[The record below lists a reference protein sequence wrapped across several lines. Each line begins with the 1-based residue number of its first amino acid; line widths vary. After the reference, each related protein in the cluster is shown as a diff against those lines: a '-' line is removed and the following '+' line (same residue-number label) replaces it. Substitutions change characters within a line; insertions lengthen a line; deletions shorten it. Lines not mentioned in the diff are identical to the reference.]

1 MLTRARQPWPSDRC
15 FRGYY
20 YYKAAVSR
28 NNGHVGDVT
37 NAFTTNVRINL
48 YIAVSQS
55 HGQIYSCSVQHPY
68 LISSPSTAVGA
79 TRQAFRTMF
88 LFPVYG
94 PCRPKAFCETLSS
107 PRLDV
112 VDPSLPLSVSSM
124 SSIRCV
130 LHNCVGEA
138 SQRRDMAK
146 PLQLASSHHS
156 QKICS
161 CWPMDCSMRLRPSWL
176 VMWSFFGMRKLYR

>member
-1 MLTRARQPWPSDRC
+1 MLMRARQPWPNDRC
-15 FRGYY
+15 FRSCC

-37 NAFTTNVRINL
+37 NAFTRNVRINL

-68 LISSPSTAVGA
+68 FISSPSSAIGT

-88 LFPVYG
+88 LLPFLVRVVPRLSVK
-94 PCRPKAFCETLSS
+94 PC

-112 VDPSLPLSVSSM
+112 VNPTLSLSVSSM

-130 LHNCVGEA
+130 LHNCFGEA
-138 SQRRDMAK
+138 SNVVTW
-146 PLQLASSHHS
+146 PNH
-156 QKICS
+156 CS
-161 CWPMDCSMRLRPSWL
+161 
-176 VMWSFFGMRKLYR
+176 